1 MSERDDEEALRAKLD
16 ALKGALAKRNAELR
30 ASESAARQRENP
42 QTSAAISMGFRAASE
57 FAAAIIVGVAIGWQ
71 LDVWFKTKPAFIIIF
86 FLLGSASGIWNVI
99 RVTSPKSP
107 PKDRNSRLS
116 DTRAP
121 DKDVR
126 RSTPAAEPGGPPR
139 AEHDE
144 D

>member
-1 MSERDDEEALRAKLD
+1 MSQRDDEEALRAKLD
-16 ALKGALAKRNAELR
+16 ALKGALAKRNAEQR
-30 ASESAARQRENP
+30 RNENAAPQNGA

-57 FAAAIIVGVAIGWQ
+57 FAAAIIVGGAIGWQ
-71 LDVWFKTKPAFIIIF
+71 LDVWLKTKPAFLIIF
-86 FLLGSASGIWNVI
+86 FLLGTASGIWNVI

-116 DTRAP
+116 DTQAP

-126 RSTPAAEPGGPPR
+126 RSTPAAEPGAPPR